1 MNILNG
7 NEAFTAMMAGK
18 NIMCRAVGGLIEFDD
33 LSQFPA
39 TVFAMPGYEFCIK
52 IDFIELAGISFLKPF
67 SIDELVADQEIYIC
81 ENYSRIT
88 KCQFIPDRVEMRDA
102 VISGFVQR
110 DRENAANQIKA
121 IQKALGIE
129 TEIYFQEIDYKE
141 LLAALATKNREPK
154 KRETRKKTDVN
165 LDVAKTVTPKG
176 TESTDEPWGEAK
188 NNTSEVV
195 ETHKPNSRPAFTVDE
210 VAEIETDTDALLEKF
225 TTQILNCTTTD
236 AVLSI
241 RPIFFANGHLE
252 REHTQ
257 HLCKLTEEK
266 LLELDPKQYAPKQIK
281 NDHQIYIDALNVCSR
296 VDEIETTLRGIE
308 SEGFSEDQLT
318 EIEQAKQAKLA
329 EFQEKVIAQ
338 ANEEQYQKLLA
349 ELIEHAQKADSPKEA
364 NALYKYTVEWT
375 EEQRKPLMSAITKRL
390 NELNADAP
398 PVEQPPSLMVRIQ
411 SSQNERELNELLP
424 EIRSRHADI
433 QPKLMDCV
441 RARRFELENG
451 VT

>member
-39 TVFAMPGYEFCIK
+39 TVFAMHGYEFCIK
-52 IDFIELAGISFLKPF
+52 IDEITINGYTFLKPY
-67 SIDELVADQEIYIC
+67 SLDELSEGQDVFLLGNTGSIV
-81 ENYSRIT
+81 
-88 KCQFIPDRVEMRDA
+88 KGQFISEYEELVLA
-102 VISGFVQR
+102 VKNGSVQR
-110 DRENAANQIKA
+110 DFESAQNQAKA
-121 IQKALGIE
+121 IQSLLGID
-129 TEIYFQEIDYKE
+129 IDLVLKVVDFQEFMKPT
-141 LLAALATKNREPK
+141 TKSK
-154 KRETRKKTDVN
+154 KSTRKKTESEPVQTRS
-165 LDVAKTVTPKG
+165 VKPAG
-176 TESTDEPWGEAK
+176 TESTDEPWGDIE
-188 NNTSEVV
+188 NNTPKVV
-195 ETHKPNSRPAFTVDE
+195 ETHKSNSRPAFTVDE

-225 TTQILNCTTTD
+225 TTQIANCTTTD

-266 LLELDPKQYAPKQIK
+266 LLELDPEQYAPKQIK

-308 SEGFSEDQLT
+308 SEGFSKDQLT

-349 ELIEHAQKADSPKEA
+349 ELIEHAQKANSPKEA

-433 QPKLMDCV
+433 QSKLMDCV

-451 VT
+451 VTQ

>member
-7 NEAFTAMMAGK
+7 NEAFSALMAGK
-18 NIMCRAVGGLIEFDD
+18 NIMCRAVGGLTDFTD
-33 LSQFPA
+33 LDQFPA
-39 TVFAMPGYEFCIK
+39 TVFAMPDYEFCIK
-52 IDFIELAGISFLKPF
+52 IDSIELAGISFLKPF

-129 TEIYFQEIDYKE
+129 TEIYFQEVDYKE

-195 ETHKPNSRPAFTVDE
+195 ETHKPNSRPADDIKGSVCNLNDAPPKE
-210 VAEIETDTDALLEKF
+210 EIKPVVEQSTADDL
-225 TTQILNCTTTD
+225 
-236 AVLSI
+236 
-241 RPIFFANGHLE
+241 
-252 REHTQ
+252 
-257 HLCKLTEEK
+257 
-266 LLELDPKQYAPKQIK
+266 YASFEYQ
-281 NDHQIYIDALNVCSR
+281 
-296 VDEIETTLRGIE
+296 
-308 SEGFSEDQLT
+308 
-318 EIEQAKQAKLA
+318 IEQATTTEDLMKIRSTFSANGTLSDEQHKDLNECFSGKLA
-329 EFQEKVIAQ
+329 DLNTSGITIIAQ
-338 ANEEQYQKLLA
+338 GHIDIIEDSLSNEEIVQKANEDQYQKLLA
-349 ELIEHAQKADSPKEA
+349 ELIERAQKAGSPKEA

-375 EEQRKPLMSAITKRL
+375 EEQRKPLMSTITKRL
-390 NELNADAP
+390 NELNVDAP
-398 PVEQPPSLMVRIQ
+398 QVSEPPSLMVQIQ
-411 SSQNERELNELLP
+411 TAPDLTALDAL
-424 EIRSRHADI
+424 EIDVSSRHPDI
-433 QPKLMDCV
+433 QPKLMSYV
-441 RARRFELENG
+441 KARRFELENG
-451 VT
+451 VTQ